1 MAGGAVVTVTTEELW
16 VEARR
21 LDQPIY
27 EEGLRPVDSVDVLER
42 FREDWLPRHCVAAM
56 TLAVFA
62 EFDARALRATARK
75 HHDPRSRTPRP
86 CGVGLLVSA
95 ALIAEKPPAVRANLL
110 ANGVLL

>member
-1 MAGGAVVTVTTEELW
+1 MTVTTEELW
-16 VEARR
+16 DEARR
-21 LDQPIY
+21 LERPVY

-42 FREDWLPRHCVAAM
+42 FRDDWAPRHGVAAM

-62 EFDARALRATARK
+62 DFDARALRAAARE

-95 ALIAEKPPAVRANLL
+95 ALIAEKPPAARANLL
-110 ANGVLL
+110 AKGVLA